1 MSLVYKGVSMSGQF
15 SALLERY
22 TLCII
27 QFLKDKRP
35 KLSLFKALMMSKY
48 IFSSVYVTTGVVVV

>member
-1 MSLVYKGVSMSGQF
+1 MSLFYKRVSMSGQF

-22 TLCII
+22 TLPLYL

-48 IFSSVYVTTGVVVV
+48 IYSVEYM